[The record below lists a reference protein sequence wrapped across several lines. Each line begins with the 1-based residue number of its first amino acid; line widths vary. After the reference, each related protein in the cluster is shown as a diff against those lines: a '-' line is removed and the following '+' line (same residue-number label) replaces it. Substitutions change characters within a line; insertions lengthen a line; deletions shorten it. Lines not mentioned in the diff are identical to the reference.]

1 MCYESFKVG
10 QFSAMIVNLYYVT
23 AIKIFTINILLIM
36 FLNCIHQKAN
46 LIFLSYPELKIM
58 SKVKQD
64 N

>member
-1 MCYESFKVG
+1 
-10 QFSAMIVNLYYVT
+10 MIVNLYYVT
-23 AIKIFTINILLIM
+23 AIKIFTMNFLLIM
-36 FLNCIHQKAN
+36 FLNCIYQKAN